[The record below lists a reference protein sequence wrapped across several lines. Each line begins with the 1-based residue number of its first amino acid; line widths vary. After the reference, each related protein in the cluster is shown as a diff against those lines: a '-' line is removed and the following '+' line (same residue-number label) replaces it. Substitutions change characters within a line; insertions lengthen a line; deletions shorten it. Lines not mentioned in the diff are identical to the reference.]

1 MSLPQP
7 LDLLPDL
14 LSGLVVTIQLTLGG
28 SVLATLSAVAVGIL
42 RLSRLAWVRA
52 TATAYTDLFRGTS
65 ALVQLFWVYFALPF
79 WGIRLDAMTAGIVVL
94 GLNHGAYGAEVVRGA
109 MQAVPRAQYEAS
121 TALNFTE
128 RQTLYRIILPQAL
141 PAMLPPFGNLVIE
154 LLKNTALVSM
164 ITLSDLTFQA
174 QVLRASTLRSGE
186 ILTMVLLLYFVLA
199 SAIAF
204 GFRRAER
211 HLAFGESGASRR
223 GDGHV

>member
-52 TATAYTDLFRGTS
+52 TTTAYTDLFRGTS

-174 QVLRASTLRSGE
+174 QILRTSTLRSGE
-186 ILTMVLLLYFVLA
+186 ILTMVLLLYFALA
-199 SAIAF
+199 SAIAL

-211 HLAFGESGASRR
+211 QLAFGERGASRR